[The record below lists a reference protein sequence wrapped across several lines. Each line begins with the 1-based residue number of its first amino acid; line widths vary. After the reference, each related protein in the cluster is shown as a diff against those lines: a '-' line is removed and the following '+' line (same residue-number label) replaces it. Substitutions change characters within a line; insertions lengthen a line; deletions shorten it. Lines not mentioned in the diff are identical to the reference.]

1 MRLNHF
7 DLLPEG
13 AFQPYCKGMMRMHGG
28 GGGGGSQSSS
38 TTETTTNN
46 YDKRVAVE
54 TGVGLSSD
62 SSTVT
67 VNALDAG
74 AVARAF
80 DFASG
85 TASAASL
92 IVNNTAIGALEAVD
106 RANLS
111 SLDFARGANLNALDF
126 AKDTFGKAFGALAAS
141 DQETSKTLAQALE
154 FAKTVFMSGLEV
166 LDEAGTQINS
176 QTELIAKAW
185 DNAKGSGTEKQTL
198 FYVAVGAVALVA
210 VVTVWG
216 KK

>member
-38 TTETTTNN
+38 STETTTNN

-74 AVARAF
+74 AVTRAF

-92 IVNNTAIGALEAVD
+92 IVNNAAIGALEAVD

-111 SLDFARGANLNALDF
+111 SLDFA
-126 AKDTFGKAFGALAAS
+126 KDTFAKAFGALAAS
-141 DQETSKTLAQALE
+141 DQETGKTLAQALE